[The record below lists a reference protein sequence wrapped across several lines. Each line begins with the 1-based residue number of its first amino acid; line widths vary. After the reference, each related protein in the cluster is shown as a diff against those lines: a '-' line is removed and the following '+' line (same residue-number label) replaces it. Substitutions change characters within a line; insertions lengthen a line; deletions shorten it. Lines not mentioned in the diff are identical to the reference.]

1 MTWAIATLSPE
12 QAATEP
18 FDFTDDNRLE
28 LDGGHVVT
36 LGTRPDGSPAVMIEG
51 NGFAIMGV
59 ADKVA

>member
-1 MTWAIATLSPE
+1 
-12 QAATEP
+12 
-18 FDFTDDNRLE
+18 
-28 LDGGHVVT
+28 VT